1 MSQNT
6 LQAPVGIRTPA
17 APSFWGFLNPIVTA
31 RNLWSH
37 RDLVWQLARRDVAM
51 RYRATHLGL
60 LWSVLTPLIQLAVY
74 TFLFAIVF
82 KIRWGS
88 DTGESRGIYA
98 LAMFSGMLVYNVFS
112 EVMTRA
118 PGLVVGNP
126 NYVKKLVF
134 PLEVFVP
141 SALIGAL
148 INMVI
153 SLAVWLAGWVLIT
166 RTWPHLTMV
175 WLPIA
180 VIPVLFTTVGLS
192 WGIASLG
199 VFVRDLSHAVQLF
212 VWILFFMTPIFYR
225 VDSVPYPYRAI
236 LEVNPLSH
244 AIEDVRNA
252 LMHGMHPDWPWLGAA
267 TLGSLLLAQLGYAFF
282 MKSKRAFADVL

>member
-1 MSQNT
+1 MMQDAP
-6 LQAPVGIRTPA
+6 QIPVGIRSPA
-17 APSFWGFLNPIVTA
+17 APSFFRFLNPIDAA

-37 RDLVWQLARRDVAM
+37 RDLVWQLAQRDVAT

-74 TFLFAIVF
+74 TFIFAIVF
-82 KIRWGS
+82 KARWGT
-88 DTGESRGIYA
+88 DAGESQGVYA
-98 LAMFSGMLVYNVFS
+98 LAIFCGMLVYNVFS

-153 SLAVWLAGWVLIT
+153 SLGVWLVGWMLIT
-166 RTWPHLTMV
+166 RSWPQLTSL
-175 WLPIA
+175 WLPVA
-180 VIPVLFTTVGLS
+180 LVPVLFTTVGLS

-212 VWILFFMTPIFYR
+212 VQILFFMTPIFYR
-225 VDSVPYPYRAI
+225 VDSVPYPYRVI

-252 LMHGMHPDWPWLGAA
+252 LMRGTHPDWLWWGAA
-267 TLGSLLLAQLGYAFF
+267 TLGALVLAQAGYAFF